1 MEGNSGV
8 TSDTTRGNTSTARQ
22 PLPWTRLESALM
34 DTARSVRQAFD
45 RRFSMLDLNLSQAM
59 ALSLLAEFGP
69 HTQTRI
75 AERLSLGRAATGT
88 CIDYLE
94 ARELVQRSPDPDDR
108 RVWQVSCTPGGLD
121 MADRVREIDN
131 LLQAQIRDGLT
142 RDERQQL
149 ADVLLR
155 IQDNLSDS

>member
-1 MEGNSGV
+1 MVGDQTAEVDAPAGSQTGN
-8 TSDTTRGNTSTARQ
+8 
-22 PLPWTRLESALM
+22 PWTRVESALM
-34 DTARSVRQAFD
+34 DTARTLRQSFD

-59 ALSLLAEFGP
+59 ALALMAEFGP

-94 ARELVQRSPDPDDR
+94 SRELVQRSPDPEDR
-108 RVWQVSCTPGGLD
+108 RVWQVSCTSAGLD

-131 LLQAQIRDGLT
+131 LMQAQVRDGLS
-142 RDERQQL
+142 REERQLL
-149 ADVLLR
+149 ADLLLR
-155 IQDNLSDS
+155 IQHNLTDSP